1 MEALTEAMTEAQA
14 LGGEEFEEATANIEK
29 HAKDEC
35 NIDLSTS

>member
-14 LGGEEFEEATANIEK
+14 LGGEEFEKATETIEK